1 VETKKDKIKAVIPV
15 AIIVALFVV
24 SSFYSQKYGEEAKI
38 FVGRG
43 GAFGMV
49 AYAVIAVIA
58 TVAAPI
64 SAAPLI
70 PIAAN
75 TWGVAVTA
83 ALSILGWTIGSLVAF
98 AIGRRYG
105 LPLAQKFIS
114 VHNLEKLHKHIPQ
127 KRIFWSVVLLRIM
140 IPVDLLSYA
149 LGIFGVLGWR
159 RYTLATIIG
168 ITPFAFIFA
177 YLGTLSVSYQL
188 FSIPAGILLIFIVYA
203 SGGKKFYKSKFL

>member
-1 VETKKDKIKAVIPV
+1 VETKKNKIKAVIPV

-24 SSFYSQKYGEEAKI
+24 SAFYSQKYDEEAKI
-38 FVGRG
+38 FVEG
-43 GAFGMV
+43 GGVFGMV
-49 AYAVIAVIA
+49 AYVIIAVIA
-58 TVAAPI
+58 TVAAPV
-64 SAAPLI
+64 SAGPLI

-75 TWGVAVTA
+75 AWGVAITA

-105 LPLAQKFIS
+105 LPLAQKFFS
-114 VHNLEKLHKHIPQ
+114 VRNLENMHKHIPQ
-127 KRIFWSVVLLRIM
+127 ERIFWSVVLLRIM

-177 YLGTLSVSYQL
+177 YLGTLPVSYQL

-203 SGGKKFYKSKFL
+203 SGGKKFYQ

>member
-1 VETKKDKIKAVIPV
+1 METNKNKIKSVVPAVI
-15 AIIVALFVV
+15 ISALFVV
-24 SSFYSQKYGEEAKI
+24 SAFYSQKYGEEAKI
-38 FVGRG
+38 FVEKG
-43 GAFGMV
+43 GGFGMV
-49 AYAVIAVIA
+49 AYVVIAVIA

-64 SAAPLI
+64 SAGPLI

-75 TWGVAVTA
+75 AWGVAITA

-114 VHNLEKLHKHIPQ
+114 AHNLEKLHKHIPQ
-127 KRIFWSVVLLRIM
+127 ERIFWSVVLLRIM

-177 YLGTLSVSYQL
+177 YLGTLPVSYQL

>member
-1 VETKKDKIKAVIPV
+1 METKKNKIKAVIPV
-15 AIIVALFVV
+15 AIIAALFII
-24 SSFYSQKYGEEAKI
+24 SAFYSQKYGEEAKI
-38 FVGRG
+38 FVERG
-43 GAFGMV
+43 GVFGMV

-64 SAAPLI
+64 SAGPLI

-75 TWGVAVTA
+75 AWGVAITA
-83 ALSILGWTIGSLVAF
+83 ALSILGWTIGSLIAF

-105 LPLAQKFIS
+105 LPLAQKFFS
-114 VHNLEKLHKHIPQ
+114 VRNLESIHKHIPQ
-127 KRIFWSVVLLRIM
+127 ERIFWSVVLLRIM

-177 YLGTLSVSYQL
+177 YLGTLPVSYQL

>member
-1 VETKKDKIKAVIPV
+1 METKKNKIKAVIPV

-24 SSFYSQKYGEEAKI
+24 SAFYSQKYDEEAKI
-38 FVGRG
+38 FVEG
-43 GAFGMV
+43 GGVFGMV
-49 AYAVIAVIA
+49 AYVIIAVIA
-58 TVAAPI
+58 TVAAPV
-64 SAAPLI
+64 SAGPLI

-75 TWGVAVTA
+75 AWGVAITA

-105 LPLAQKFIS
+105 LPLAQKFFS
-114 VHNLEKLHKHIPQ
+114 VRNLENMHKHIPQ
-127 KRIFWSVVLLRIM
+127 ERIFWSVVLLRIM

-177 YLGTLSVSYQL
+177 YLGTLPVSYQL

-203 SGGKKFYKSKFL
+203 SGGKKFYQ

>member
-1 VETKKDKIKAVIPV
+1 METKKNKIKAVIPV

-24 SSFYSQKYGEEAKI
+24 SAFYSQKYDEEAKI
-38 FVGRG
+38 FVERG
-43 GAFGMV
+43 GVFGMV
-49 AYAVIAVIA
+49 AYIVIAVIA

-75 TWGVAVTA
+75 AWGFVITA

-105 LPLAQKFIS
+105 LPLAQKFFS
-114 VHNLEKLHKHIPQ
+114 VRNLESIHKHIPQ
-127 KRIFWSVVLLRIM
+127 ERIFWSVVLLRIM

-177 YLGTLSVSYQL
+177 YLGTLPVSYQL

-203 SGGKKFYKSKFL
+203 SGGKKFYQ

>member
-1 VETKKDKIKAVIPV
+1 METKKNKIKAVIPV
-15 AIIVALFVV
+15 AIIVVLFVV
-24 SSFYSQKYGEEAKI
+24 SAFYSQKYGEEAKI
-38 FVGRG
+38 FVERG
-43 GAFGMV
+43 GVFGMV

-64 SAAPLI
+64 SVAPLM

-75 TWGVAVTA
+75 VWGVAATA

-168 ITPFAFIFA
+168 ITPFAFIFS
-177 YLGTLSVSYQL
+177 YLGTLPISYQL

-203 SGGKKFYKSKFL
+203 SGGKKFYQ

>member
-1 VETKKDKIKAVIPV
+1 METKKNKIKAVIPV

-24 SSFYSQKYGEEAKI
+24 SAFYSQKYDEEAKI
-38 FVGRG
+38 FVEG
-43 GAFGMV
+43 GGVFGMV
-49 AYAVIAVIA
+49 AYVIIAVIT
-58 TVAAPI
+58 TVAAPV
-64 SAAPLI
+64 SAGPLI

-75 TWGVAVTA
+75 AWGVAITA

-105 LPLAQKFIS
+105 LPLAQKFFS
-114 VHNLEKLHKHIPQ
+114 VRNLENMHKHIPQ
-127 KRIFWSVVLLRIM
+127 ERIFWSVVLLRIM

-177 YLGTLSVSYQL
+177 YLGTLPVSYQL

-203 SGGKKFYKSKFL
+203 SGGKKFYQ

>member
-1 VETKKDKIKAVIPV
+1 MEIKKDKIKAVIPV
-15 AIIVALFVV
+15 AIIAALFVV

-38 FVGRG
+38 FVEG
-43 GAFGMV
+43 GGVFGMV

-75 TWGVAVTA
+75 VWGVAATA
-83 ALSILGWTIGSLVAF
+83 ALSILGWTIGSLIAF

-114 VHNLEKLHKHIPQ
+114 AHNLENLNKHIPQ
-127 KRIFWSVVLLRIM
+127 ERIFWSVVLLRIM

-177 YLGTLSVSYQL
+177 YLGTLPVSYQL

>member
-1 VETKKDKIKAVIPV
+1 METKKNKIKAVIPV
-15 AIIVALFVV
+15 AIIAALFII
-24 SSFYSQKYGEEAKI
+24 SAFYSQKYGEEAKI
-38 FVGRG
+38 FVERG
-43 GAFGMV
+43 GVFGMV
-49 AYAVIAVIA
+49 AYIVIAVIA

-64 SAAPLI
+64 SAGPLI

-75 TWGVAVTA
+75 AWGVAITA

-105 LPLAQKFIS
+105 LPLAQKFFS
-114 VHNLEKLHKHIPQ
+114 VRNLENMHKHIPQ
-127 KRIFWSVVLLRIM
+127 ERIFWSVVLLRIM

-177 YLGTLSVSYQL
+177 YLGTLPVSYQL

-203 SGGKKFYKSKFL
+203 SGGKKFYQ

>member
-1 VETKKDKIKAVIPV
+1 
-15 AIIVALFVV
+15 
-24 SSFYSQKYGEEAKI
+24 
-38 FVGRG
+38 
-43 GAFGMV
+43 MV
-49 AYAVIAVIA
+49 AYVIIAVIA
-58 TVAAPI
+58 TVAAPV
-64 SAAPLI
+64 SAGPLI

-75 TWGVAVTA
+75 AWGVAITA

-105 LPLAQKFIS
+105 LPLAQKFFS
-114 VHNLEKLHKHIPQ
+114 VRNLENMHKHIPQ
-127 KRIFWSVVLLRIM
+127 ERIFWSVVLLRIM

-177 YLGTLSVSYQL
+177 YLGTLPVSYQL

-203 SGGKKFYKSKFL
+203 SGGKKFYQ

>member
-1 VETKKDKIKAVIPV
+1 VETKKNKIKAVIPV
-15 AIIVALFVV
+15 AIIVALFIT
-24 SSFYSQKYGEEAKI
+24 SAFYSQKYDEEAKI
-38 FVGRG
+38 FVERG
-43 GAFGMV
+43 GIFGMV
-49 AYAVIAVIA
+49 AYVAIEIIA
-58 TVAAPI
+58 TVVAPI
-64 SAAPLI
+64 SATPLI

-75 TWGVAVTA
+75 VWGVAITA
-83 ALSILGWTIGSLVAF
+83 ALSILGWTIGSLIAF

-114 VHNLEKLHKHIPQ
+114 AHNLEKLHKHIPQ
-127 KRIFWSVVLLRIM
+127 ERIFWSVVLLRIM

-177 YLGTLSVSYQL
+177 YLGTLPVSYQL

-203 SGGKKFYKSKFL
+203 SGGKKFYQ

>member
-1 VETKKDKIKAVIPV
+1 METKKNKIKAVIPV
-15 AIIVALFVV
+15 AIISALFII
-24 SSFYSQKYGEEAKI
+24 SAFYSQKYGEEAKI
-38 FVGRG
+38 FVERG
-43 GAFGMV
+43 GVFGMV
-49 AYAVIAVIA
+49 AYIVIAVIA

-64 SAAPLI
+64 SAGPLI

-75 TWGVAVTA
+75 VWGVAATA

-105 LPLAQKFIS
+105 LPLAQKFFS
-114 VHNLEKLHKHIPQ
+114 VRNLESIHKHIP
-127 KRIFWSVVLLRIM
+127 KEKIFWSVVLLRIM

-177 YLGTLSVSYQL
+177 YLGTLPVSYQL

-203 SGGKKFYKSKFL
+203 SGWKKFYR

>member
-1 VETKKDKIKAVIPV
+1 METKKNKIKAVIPV

-24 SSFYSQKYGEEAKI
+24 SAFYSQKYDEEAKI
-38 FVGRG
+38 FVEKG
-43 GAFGMV
+43 GVFGMV
-49 AYAVIAVIA
+49 AYVVIAVIA

-64 SAAPLI
+64 SAGPLI

-75 TWGVAVTA
+75 AWGVAITA

-105 LPLAQKFIS
+105 LPLAQKFFS
-114 VHNLEKLHKHIPQ
+114 VRNLENMHKHIPQ
-127 KRIFWSVVLLRIM
+127 ERIFWSVVLLRIM

-177 YLGTLSVSYQL
+177 YLGTLPISYQL
-188 FSIPAGILLIFIVYA
+188 FSIPAGILLIFIVYI
-203 SGGKKFYKSKFL
+203 SGGKKFYR

>member
-1 VETKKDKIKAVIPV
+1 METKKDKIKAVIPV
-15 AIIVALFVV
+15 AIISALFVV

-38 FVGRG
+38 FVERG

-49 AYAVIAVIA
+49 AYAVIAIIA

-75 TWGVAVTA
+75 AWGFVITA
-83 ALSILGWTIGSLVAF
+83 ALSILGWTTGALIAF
-98 AIGRRYG
+98 AIGRKYG

-127 KRIFWSVVLLRIM
+127 ERIFWSVVLLRIM

-177 YLGTLSVSYQL
+177 YLGTLPVSYQL

-203 SGGKKFYKSKFL
+203 SGGKKFYQ